1 MGPAERTSF
10 PLRVLVFISHAL
22 GGYVIA
28 DGPGL
33 GALPWVVALAPLAA
47 LALALCA
54 IRFDRARA
62 DVRAAAEW
70 GSFGLR
76 RSSGQTGRV
85 NAPRIVRSETTLRR
99 AVSH

>member
-33 GALPWVVALAPLAA
+33 GALP
-47 LALALCA
+47 
-54 IRFDRARA
+54 
-62 DVRAAAEW
+62 
-70 GSFGLR
+70 
-76 RSSGQTGRV
+76 
-85 NAPRIVRSETTLRR
+85 
-99 AVSH
+99 